1 MPGLSKVTIH
11 TALLESLQSQQ
22 GRQVLLHD
30 MKASQQFS
38 GTPVIRYTNDMT
50 TYSGRMSF
58 QASLNIPLTIAW
70 FHGFRSYIDTDQML
84 AAEIGNTWSSR
95 WPIKNN
101 L

>member
-1 MPGLSKVTIH
+1 
-11 TALLESLQSQQ
+11 
-22 GRQVLLHD
+22 